1 MLLLIDNHD
10 SFTYNLVDLLR
21 PLGYP
26 FMVVPVE
33 QVSPQ
38 QLQQAEHILISP
50 GPDIP
55 QAYPQVFA
63 MLRQYYQQKKILG
76 VCLGHQILYEFFG
89 GQLYNLGQVRHGQSG
104 TLYCTKES
112 PLFAGLPQ
120 SFQVGLYHSWAAD
133 PDTLPEDLEIIAQDQ
148 QGVIMAIQ
156 HRDFPIYGLQFHP
169 ESFISQYGS
178 QLIANW
184 LGDKVRSI

>member
-26 FMVVPVE
+26 LMVVPVE
-33 QVSPQ
+33 QVNPQ

-89 GQLYNLGQVRHGQSG
+89 GQLYNLGQVRHGQTG
-104 TLYCTKES
+104 NLYCIQQS
-112 PLFAGLPQ
+112 PLFNNIPSQ
-120 SFQVGLYHSWAAD
+120 FQVGLYHSWAAD
-133 PDTLPEDLEIIAQDQ
+133 PATLPSELEIIAQDQ
-148 QGVIMAIQ
+148 QGIIMAIQ
-156 HRDFPIYGLQFHP
+156 HRDLPIYGVQFHP

-184 LGDKVRSI
+184 LAD